1 VGREGVGL
9 ECGGRAATQAV
20 GVGSRRPRATALAGL
35 YGSAEEMG
43 SGEDILLDRPEPQ
56 AELRDYER
64 LPKSS
69 EAFVYVA
76 MSRLMARRLVRS

>member
-1 VGREGVGL
+1 
-9 ECGGRAATQAV
+9 V
-20 GVGSRRPRATALAGL
+20 GVGSRRPRATALAGH

-43 SGEDILLDRPEPQ
+43 GGDDILSWIDQNRRLSK
-56 AELRDYER
+56 DYER